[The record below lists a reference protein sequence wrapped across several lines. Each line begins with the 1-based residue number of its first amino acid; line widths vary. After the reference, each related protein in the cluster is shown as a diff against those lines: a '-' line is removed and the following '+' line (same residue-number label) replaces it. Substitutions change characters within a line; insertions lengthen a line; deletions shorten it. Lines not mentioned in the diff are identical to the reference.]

1 MSRIIIRLNEQRDR
15 DVIEWLD
22 GQENKSEAIRKAVR
36 DQISMEQHLN
46 DMLNEMSSMGKDP
59 DPVDP
64 LEQAIKDVKICVD
77 IYKDQVHSVND
88 VKRFIGWLY
97 PGEKKQLLDQAWQQV
112 YGVEKVEL
120 SSIYGEE
127 HNDESDS

>member
-22 GQENKSEAIRKAVR
+22 GQENKSEAIRKLVR
-36 DQISMEQHLN
+36 DQITKEQNVN
-46 DMLNEMSSMGKDP
+46 DMLNEMSSQGLDP
-59 DPVDP
+59 DP

-77 IYKDQVHSVND
+77 IYKDQVHSVQD

-97 PGEKKQLLDQAWQQV
+97 PGEKKQLLDQAWA
-112 YGVEKVEL
+112 KL
-120 SSIYGEE
+120 YGEE
-127 HNDESDS
+127 HENESNS